1 MRSSGIIDCGGD
13 DVLVVGREVGTGA
26 MSGGEVRAVDYEL
39 LTIRNGLIVR
49 IREFYDESNA
59 LEAAGLS
66 E

>member
-1 MRSSGIIDCGGD
+1 MRRAGPRSSLFD
-13 DVLVVGREVGTGA
+13 D
-26 MSGGEVRAVDYEL
+26 EL

-59 LEAAGLS
+59 REAAGLS